1 MTSNEIYNAL
11 LSGSQVY
18 WSNTGYK
25 VFLDNNDLY
34 TIFERNSYMCKLQP
48 SEYKDCFIKDSSN
61 AQD

>member
-1 MTSNEIYNAL
+1 MNLNEIYNAL

-34 TIFERNSYMCKLQP
+34 TIFERNSYMCGLQP
-48 SEYKDCFIKDSSN
+48 SEYKDCFIKDYN
-61 AQD
+61 RD